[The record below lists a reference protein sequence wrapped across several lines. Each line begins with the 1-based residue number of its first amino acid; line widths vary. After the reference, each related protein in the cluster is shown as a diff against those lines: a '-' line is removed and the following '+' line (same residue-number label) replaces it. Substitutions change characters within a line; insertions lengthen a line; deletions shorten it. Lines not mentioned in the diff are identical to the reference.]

1 MDFKISRKALN
12 KPWDRRVKPTR
23 EMGAVANLDYHEQ
36 LMQHGND
43 DGREQMVWSNREQ
56 EETNAYA
63 TTPESRQADSSTDA
77 QAGSPVRSQTLEFS
91 THRKQESTS
100 KNTQVH
106 NI

>member
-1 MDFKISRKALN
+1 
-12 KPWDRRVKPTR
+12 
-23 EMGAVANLDYHEQ
+23 MGAVAHLDHHEQ

-63 TTPESRQADSSTDA
+63 TTPESRQAGSGTDA
-77 QAGSPVRSQTLEFS
+77 QTGGSPVRSSEFQTLEFS
-91 THRKQESTS
+91 THRKLESTS

>member
-1 MDFKISRKALN
+1 MVMDFKISRKARN

-77 QAGSPVRSQTLEFS
+77 QAGSPVRSTGP
-91 THRKQESTS
+91 
-100 KNTQVH
+100 
-106 NI
+106 

>member
-1 MDFKISRKALN
+1 
-12 KPWDRRVKPTR
+12 
-23 EMGAVANLDYHEQ
+23 MGAVAHLDHHEQ

-63 TTPESRQADSSTDA
+63 TTPESRQAGSGTDA
-77 QAGSPVRSQTLEFS
+77 QTGGSPVRRFS
-91 THRKQESTS
+91 THRKLESTS